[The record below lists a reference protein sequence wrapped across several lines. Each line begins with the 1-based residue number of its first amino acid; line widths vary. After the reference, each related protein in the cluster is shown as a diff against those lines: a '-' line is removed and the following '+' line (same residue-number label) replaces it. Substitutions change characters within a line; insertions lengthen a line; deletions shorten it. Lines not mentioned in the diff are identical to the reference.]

1 MFTFQ
6 FVLFIFCIFFFFL
19 PRNMFIKYR
28 HVYPEAGE
36 IELILVMKYVRCTF
50 SDGGI
55 KVTLQLQTRPLI
67 FVDDENANKSLFT
80 WRWGTPGR

>member
-1 MFTFQ
+1 
-6 FVLFIFCIFFFFL
+6 
-19 PRNMFIKYR
+19 MFIKYR
-28 HVYPEAGE
+28 HVYPESGE